1 MKEKD
6 NCEEPPQR
14 SSISVIRSGDIAA
27 RSHRSGDILVVI
39 TAHRI
44 GSLICTAQFRE
55 QENEKQKADGGDL
68 ESDEEKHTKIKLKP
82 QRKHGSPGG
91 KNGHN
96 DEYGYPCGD
105 ASSFIMQSLKEK
117 LRRGSRNGRGNH
129 NDHDVHANFG
139 HRKMQGDD
147 ELGEHYN
154 SEIQS
159 SSTGRTNRLTR
170 SSSTDRTN
178 RLTKLT
184 SIGSRGFHELRSLKS
199 NLPGL
204 CKNIT
209 RKKEDGLTIKEY
221 SKLHVPKTPH
231 SRIKEINGYDI
242 VMLKGG
248 YGSGVRPFCGNNL
261 EDAKSAEC
269 NWEEG
274 AESEGDDTENYGKY
288 PECGEKRYQHKCE
301 KKKMNYGDIK
311 TLDGEVYIDDMHSRE
326 GENRRKGKKIQQ
338 ELNAQNWEAN
348 APGKHAELRENIKIK
363 KKKKKDSSKSSDWS
377 IRSTGSCA
385 KHSSY
390 DINEKKKKKIKKF
403 RKKKKK
409 KKKGKNKKF

>member
-1 MKEKD
+1 MKSKKQPGESK
-6 NCEEPPQR
+6 PRGTTRVKR
-14 SSISVIRSGDIAA
+14 SSYAF
-27 RSHRSGDILVVI
+27 
-39 TAHRI
+39 
-44 GSLICTAQFRE
+44 CFPW
-55 QENEKQKADGGDL
+55 ENSL

-82 QRKHGSPGG
+82 RRKYGSPGG
-91 KNGHN
+91 KNGHS
-96 DEYGYPCGD
+96 DEYGHPCDDLRGDPCGD
-105 ASSFIMQSLKEK
+105 ASLFIMQSLKEK

-129 NDHDVHANFG
+129 NDLDVHANFG
-139 HRKMQGDD
+139 HRKTPGDD
-147 ELGEHYN
+147 ELGDHYN

-159 SSTGRTNRLTR
+159 SSTGRTNRMANSSSTGHTNRLTR

-178 RLTKLT
+178 RLTRLT
-184 SIGSRGFHELRSLKS
+184 SLGSRGFHELRSLKS

-209 RKKEDGLTIKEY
+209 RKKEDGFITKEH

-231 SRIKEINGYDI
+231 SRIKEMNGYDF

-248 YGSGVRPFCGNNL
+248 YGSGVRPFCGSNL

-269 NWEEG
+269 NWEG

-288 PECGEKRYQHKCE
+288 SECSEKRYQHKCE
-301 KKKMNYGDIK
+301 KKKMHYGDIK
-311 TLDGEVYIDDMHSRE
+311 TLDGEEGYVGDMHSRE
-326 GENRRKGKKIQQ
+326 GENRRKGKKAQQ
-338 ELNAQNWEAN
+338 ELNTQNWEAN
-348 APGKHAELRENIKIK
+348 AHGKHAKLRENIKIK
-363 KKKKKDSSKSSDWS
+363 KKKKDSSISSDWS

-390 DINEKKKKKIKKF
+390 DINEKKKKKIEQF

-409 KKKGKNKKF
+409 KKKVAIMLLRQTI